1 MNNKKL
7 TGRQA
12 ANRANAAKSTGPKT
26 EEGKKIS
33 SHNALKTGL
42 TGRTV
47 LLPTDDLEAYE
58 AHLASIEER
67 YQPTT
72 DEERFHAQ
80 NIAHIE
86 WRILRIPTLETGLL
100 ALGRKR
106 FAHTHAEEPADIR
119 AVLIEAEVQF
129 EFQKPL
135 ANLAV
140 QESRL
145 NRQHERELEKLN
157 VLQTA
162 RRKLEASRLEEAA
175 RFYTHCKD
183 KDLPFDMGDLAMFGF
198 EFSLEQIQRR
208 VAHHLVARDRDHV
221 AWPTIKTHYCY
232 QLMQQQD
239 AVPSF
244 VVSE

>member
-1 MNNKKL
+1 MNQKKV
-7 TGRQA
+7 TAREA

-47 LLPTDDLEAYE
+47 LLPTDNVADYQ

-67 YQPTT
+67 YQPAT

-86 WRILRIPTLETGLL
+86 WRILRIPTLETAFL

-106 FAHTHAEEPADIR
+106 FANTHPEEPEDIR
-119 AVLIEAEVQF
+119 ALLIEAEVQL
-129 EFQKPL
+129 ELQKPL
-135 ANLAV
+135 ANLAL

-145 NRQHERELEKLN
+145 NRQRERELVSLN
-157 VLQTA
+157 TLQTA
-162 RRKLEASRLEEAA
+162 RRKLEASKLEEVA

-183 KDLPFDMGDLAMFGF
+183 KDLPFDLDDLAMFGF
-198 EFSLEQIQRR
+198 EFSMEQIQRR
-208 VAHHLVARDRDHV
+208 VAHHMVARDRDHV

-232 QLMQQQD
+232 ELMQQQQ
-239 AVPSF
+239 AG
-244 VVSE
+244 